1 MDRCVA
7 STYEVDFT
15 GLKLPIITVYKSP
28 RDYPGC
34 YVARVFDM
42 DKPTNVTITRDNLED
57 LQQDIAEH
65 TGMVFIPR
73 SMEDG
78 QQVIGTWI

>member
-1 MDRCVA
+1 MDKRVA

-15 GLKLPIITVYKSP
+15 GLKLPIIAVYQSP

-34 YVARVFDM
+34 YVARVFDV
-42 DKPTNVTITRDNLED
+42 DKPTNVIITRDNLED

>member
-1 MDRCVA
+1 MDKRVA

-15 GLKLPIITVYKSP
+15 GLKLPIIAVYQSP
-28 RDYPGC
+28 RDYHGC
-34 YVARVFDM
+34 YVARVFEA
-42 DKPTNVTITRDNLED
+42 DKPTNVIITREKLED
-57 LQQDIAEH
+57 LQQDIEEH

-78 QQVIGTWI
+78 QQIIGTWI